1 MACYRN
7 NFTFV
12 HEFIISVFCSILSSP
27 ATCFDTQPEEDSV
40 MSHLAEVASTRERLP
55 QVRDSSKSEMDGRT
69 KHVATQGL
77 VDTGW

>member
-1 MACYRN
+1 
-7 NFTFV
+7 
-12 HEFIISVFCSILSSP
+12 
-27 ATCFDTQPEEDSV
+27 